1 MPAEKASGRLNSKL
15 NFAEIAIHPSSKA
28 AYSETV
34 RQRRRAATTTKE
46 NRVKR
51 SIAVAAAATAIV
63 VTGLSGCSSTPGQ
76 KVSTSGH
83 AKVVI
88 DGLDQNVQG
97 QVTCQKA
104 GGQLQIGIGQPGTQ
118 TAVAVQAT
126 DANPPA
132 VHQIALGNVN
142 GVTLA
147 YQQGSPGASAQAT
160 EDGNGYK
167 FTGTATGI
175 NTANPMA
182 GTVSKSFEIDVTC
195 P

>member
-1 MPAEKASGRLNSKL
+1 LPISVFALPAKL
-15 NFAEIAIHPSSKA
+15 HT
-28 AYSETV
+28 SETV
-34 RQRRRAATTTKE
+34 RQRRRAATITKE

-51 SIAVAAAATAIV
+51 FVTVAAAATAIV
-63 VTGLSGCSSTPGQ
+63 VAGLSGCSSSSTPGQ

-88 DGLDQNVQG
+88 DGQDQKVNG

-104 GGQLQIGIGQPGTQ
+104 GGQLQIGVGQPGTP
-118 TAVAVQAT
+118 TAIAVQGT
-126 DANPPA
+126 DANPPV

-142 GVTLA
+142 GVTLT

-160 EDGNGYK
+160 KDGNGYK

>member
-1 MPAEKASGRLNSKL
+1 
-15 NFAEIAIHPSSKA
+15 
-28 AYSETV
+28 
-34 RQRRRAATTTKE
+34 
-46 NRVKR
+46 VKR
-51 SIAVAAAATAIV
+51 SVTVAAAATAIV
-63 VTGLSGCSSTPGQ
+63 VAGLSGCSGSSTPGQ

-88 DGLDQNVQG
+88 DGKDQNVQG

-104 GGQLQIGIGQPGTQ
+104 GGALQIGIGQTGTP

-126 DANPPA
+126 DANPPV

-142 GVTLA
+142 GVTLT
-147 YQQGSPGASAQAT
+147 YQQGSPGASADAKV
-160 EDGNGYK
+160 DGNGYK
-167 FTGTATGI
+167 FSGTATGV

-182 GTVSKSFEIDVTC
+182 GMVNKSFEIDVTC

>member
-1 MPAEKASGRLNSKL
+1 
-15 NFAEIAIHPSSKA
+15 
-28 AYSETV
+28 
-34 RQRRRAATTTKE
+34 
-46 NRVKR
+46 VKR
-51 SIAVAAAATAIV
+51 SLMVAAAATAIV
-63 VTGLSGCSSTPGQ
+63 AAGLSGCSSTPGQ
-76 KVSTSGH
+76 KVSTSGS
-83 AKVVI
+83 AKVLI
-88 DGLDQNVQG
+88 GGQDQNVKG

-104 GGQLQIGIGQPGTQ
+104 GGQLQIGIGQPGTP

-126 DANPPA
+126 DANPPV

-142 GVTLA
+142 GVTLT

-160 EDGNGYK
+160 ENGNGYK
-167 FTGTATGI
+167 FSGTATGM

>member
-1 MPAEKASGRLNSKL
+1 M
-15 NFAEIAIHPSSKA
+15 
-28 AYSETV
+28 
-34 RQRRRAATTTKE
+34 
-46 NRVKR
+46 KR
-51 SIAVAAAATAIV
+51 SITVAAVATAIV
-63 VTGLSGCSSTPGQ
+63 VTGLSGCSSSSTPGQ

-88 DGLDQNVQG
+88 DGQDQNVQG